1 MKQKL
6 HSYRNLPALGWM
18 GFIFY
23 LSSQDGSASGKL
35 SGGLSDVLY
44 ALLQFLRIPLSEE
57 TFHFLLRKGAH
68 FTAYLFLGLLFAFW
82 LEARTLKDYALCL
95 FYSFLYAL
103 TDELH
108 QRFVPGRS
116 GELRDVFIDTSGA
129 FTGLVLLSI
138 VSRIRAFYSEAAK
151 NINKSGSHEVL

>member
-1 MKQKL
+1 M
-6 HSYRNLPALGWM
+6 
-18 GFIFY
+18 
-23 LSSQDGSASGKL
+23 
-35 SGGLSDVLY
+35 
-44 ALLQFLRIPLSEE
+44 
-57 TFHFLLRKGAH
+57 
-68 FTAYLFLGLLFAFW
+68 
-82 LEARTLKDYALCL
+82 KDYALCL